1 MLAQPSKQ
9 ARVKDDFH
17 NNFMTCGKY
26 VCAIPEMRVVCQQN
40 QAEFAH
46 NNIDHLRIPGIELKQ
61 ELSRVLNL
69 INS

>member
-40 QAEFAH
+40 QAEFVH
-46 NNIDHLRIPGIELKQ
+46 KEVDHIRIPGIELEQ
-61 ELSRVLNL
+61 EFVRVLTL
-69 INS
+69 IIS